1 MEFSLLLDA
10 ILIGILLL
18 IATVI
23 LEPLAGYLYEKEV
36 LHLNANI
43 KLNLFSHIEKLP
55 ISYFDTKHS
64 GEVFARINN
73 DLDRLGE
80 TYPKLYELLETVI
93 YGFGCSLVIILIDWR
108 LAIFVMV
115 MGFVTSWINTLF
127 IEPIRKYSD
136 KIQKGQGSNLQG
148 YNDIINGVRH
158 IKIYRI
164 TLPIHRLIN
173 GNNLVAKLSIQR
185 SGKLAQMTSTNFLL
199 SSINTAGTIVF
210 GAYLINNDYTSL
222 GAVIAVITLQYGLT
236 EMFLDLGSCFANL
249 QSSLSGA
256 FRVFEL
262 LDSKIES
269 KHSIRNLT
277 SKAFDS
283 DINDREVTIKFED
296 VYFSYEN
303 TDSMLLNGFTCK
315 IKKGKVTALVGNS
328 GGGKSTIA
336 KILLSFYQPKKGA
349 VELLQKPLNHYDSDE
364 LRDMI
369 AYVPQETFLFEGTI
383 ADNIRVGS
391 IYSSKSDIAV
401 ASKLANIYDFI
412 LDMEHGFES
421 VIGER
426 GATLSGGQKQ
436 RIAIARAILKNA
448 PIFIF
453 DEATSELDI
462 NSERLIQ
469 QTVQKLKREK
479 TVIVIAHRLSTVEQA
494 DWILVMD
501 NGKIVEEGTHH
512 DLLGR
517 SRRYT
522 ELFKRS

>member
-1 MEFSLLLDA
+1 MKNIKLYINEFSRVLLLVKERRLIFFLSLIYFSASFPVFQILFSLLNKNLFDAVEYMEFSLLLDA

-249 QSSLSGA
+249 QSSLSGGSC
-256 FRVFEL
+256 FL
-262 LDSKIES
+262 
-269 KHSIRNLT
+269 
-277 SKAFDS
+277 
-283 DINDREVTIKFED
+283 
-296 VYFSYEN
+296 
-303 TDSMLLNGFTCK
+303 
-315 IKKGKVTALVGNS
+315 
-328 GGGKSTIA
+328 STI
-336 KILLSFYQPKKGA
+336 
-349 VELLQKPLNHYDSDE
+349 
-364 LRDMI
+364 
-369 AYVPQETFLFEGTI
+369 
-383 ADNIRVGS
+383 
-391 IYSSKSDIAV
+391 
-401 ASKLANIYDFI
+401 
-412 LDMEHGFES
+412 
-421 VIGER
+421 
-426 GATLSGGQKQ
+426 
-436 RIAIARAILKNA
+436 
-448 PIFIF
+448 
-453 DEATSELDI
+453 
-462 NSERLIQ
+462 
-469 QTVQKLKREK
+469 
-479 TVIVIAHRLSTVEQA
+479 
-494 DWILVMD
+494 
-501 NGKIVEEGTHH
+501 
-512 DLLGR
+512 
-517 SRRYT
+517 
-522 ELFKRS
+522 